1 MNIVDKVKRKEAI
14 RKYIGVLGPELRK
27 RHGKQKGFSGAEVK
41 QAIASLELSDQ
52 FIPYALALYCS
63 KEDYEKA
70 FPQPGGKVMN
80 YAEAK
85 TIALNIALA
94 GSSLGAGDD
103 AGDVEDPV

>member
-1 MNIVDKVKRKEAI
+1 MNIEEKSERKDAI

-27 RHGKQKGFSGAEVK
+27 RHGKKKGYSGTEVK
-41 QAIASLELSDQ
+41 EALTSLDLPDKYMPFALSL
-52 FIPYALALYCS
+52 FCS

-70 FPQPGGKVMN
+70 LPQPGGKVMN

-94 GSSLGAGDD
+94 GSALGSGQDSE
-103 AGDVEDPV
+103 GSES